1 MTFKKVLNK
10 ISREINSNKA
20 YAAGKAEDI
29 EADNFRPLNSVINRC
44 GNPGNLNKR
53 EPSIFLPEGPNPSA
67 VAIIPML
74 NPCPNTTFDEF
85 KAYVDAHRSAT
96 VCPDWVDMP
105 QILEANGINPESL
118 KYPPYSNAQKICI
131 FYERLGL
138 DKFHAAGSKP
148 CVNGLG
154 TVPSCRCCCYVKSG
168 NTFVPNSFNPTDYKG
183 FCGIGGYT
191 PGPILGD

>member
-29 EADNFRPLNSVINRC
+29 RPDNFRPLNSVISRC
-44 GNPGNLNKR
+44 GNPANHDKR
-53 EPSIFLPEGPNPSA
+53 RPRIFLPQGPNPTAIA
-67 VAIIPML
+67 VIPML

-96 VCPDWVDMP
+96 VCPSWLNMP
-105 QILEANGINPESL
+105 RILEENGLNRQTL
-118 KYPPYSNAQKICI
+118 NFPPYSNAQEICI

-138 DKFHAAGSKP
+138 DKFHAAGSEP

-154 TVPSCRCCCYVKSG
+154 TVPSCRCCCYNKSG
-168 NTFVPNSFNPTDYKG
+168 NTFVLSAVSPTDYTG
-183 FCGIGGYT
+183 LCGIGGYT
-191 PGPILGD
+191 PGPIIGD